1 MLDYIINWVL
11 LMEYANRKTKMIYK
25 IRTSSLKKLRYCLV
39 TRVRQQMPNGGLK
52 PSDKKRSTLPIS

>member
-1 MLDYIINWVL
+1 
-11 LMEYANRKTKMIYK
+11 MEYANRKTKIIYK